1 MAPPLIIDNHDGETM
16 ELMGTP
22 HPTENKVTITNSP
35 PNYY

>member
-22 HPTENKVTITNSP
+22 IQQETKSQ
-35 PNYY
+35 